1 MTTGGANVTVDQ
13 AKLVLNSFSAIF
25 QNNLTSAELVTWR
38 KFDSE
43 MNDRNKLTVVE
54 QVVPRYLVTHTTG
67 AVNNLTTNDVQNTV
81 FGSEQYQVN
90 DIFGSSMGWQDF
102 VKIRDIGA
110 ARESEALRGA
120 ALNLAEQID
129 AYILNFA
136 VNASNNFLGTP
147 GDPISTFNDIANGYT
162 RLKEEGVEDTDF
174 RAVLNYYDKQA
185 LGANIVN
192 QTSLAGG
199 GAGTAYSQGNAS
211 FLKSGDMI
219 FRKGFDGDI
228 AGIPTMFTQQLPTN
242 LLGSRNPANTAMN
255 GANQYSDYAS
265 VAISTGPGL
274 RLTQTV
280 NLTIGTGTE
289 TIKDGE
295 VFTIANVYAWDNRLQ
310 AQLPHL
316 QQFRV
321 IGNYAATGGT
331 VANVVIFPAIIVQG
345 ASPSG
350 ADFNTISNNT
360 ANATVNSI
368 PGATAAVTFVGTAST
383 AVRPRVIMSK
393 DAIIMACADLIM
405 PATGIGSRKSLTKVP
420 LSVRMWQNSVFN
432 TGEHQVRFDV
442 AVTANVVDRRRICRI
457 NGASGTDQ

>member
-13 AKLVLNSFSAIF
+13 AKLVLNSFASIF
-25 QNNLTSAELVTWR
+25 QNNLASADLVTWR
-38 KFDSE
+38 KFDNE
-43 MNDRNKLTVVE
+43 MNDRNALTVVE
-54 QVVPRYLVTHTTG
+54 QIVPRYLVTHTTNG
-67 AVNNLTTNDVQNTV
+67 VNNLTTNDVQNTV
-81 FGSEQYQVN
+81 FGSQQYKIQDV
-90 DIFGSSMGWQDF
+90 FGSSMGWQDF

-129 AYILNFA
+129 AYILGFA
-136 VNASNNFLGTP
+136 TKASNNWLGTA
-147 GDPISTFNDIANGYT
+147 GDPISQYSDIAQGYT

-174 RAVLNYYDKQA
+174 RAVLNYYDRQA

-192 QTSLAGG
+192 QQGIGSSFA
-199 GAGTAYSQGNAS
+199 AAGNAS
-211 FLKSGDMI
+211 LPKEGGMVY
-219 FRKGFDGDI
+219 RKGFSGEID
-228 AGIPTMFTQQLPTN
+228 GIPTMFTQQLPT
-242 LLGSRNPANTAMN
+242 LSLGSRNAADTAMN

-265 VAISTGPGL
+265 VCIASGPGL
-274 RLTQTV
+274 WLTQSINMTV
-280 NLTIGTGTE
+280 GTGTE
-289 TIKDGE
+289 TVSDGE
-295 VFTIANVYAWDNRLQ
+295 VFTIAGVYAWDNRLQ

-321 IGNYAATGGT
+321 IGNYTAVSGVVAAMT
-331 VANVVIFPAIIVQG
+331 IFPAIVVQG

-350 ADFNTISNNT
+350 SDFNTISNNT

-368 PGATAAVTFVGTAST
+368 PGASAAVTFIGTASA
-383 AVRPRVIMSK
+383 AVRPRVILSK
-393 DAIIMACADLIM
+393 DAVVVNTADLIM

-420 LSVRMWQNSVFN
+420 ISVRMWQNSVFN

-442 AVTANVVDRRRICRI
+442 ALTANVVDPRRIVRI

>member
-1 MTTGGANVTVDQ
+1 MSTGGANVTVDQ
-13 AKLVLNSFSAIF
+13 AKLVLNSFAAIF

-38 KFDSE
+38 KFDNE
-43 MNDRNKLTVVE
+43 MNDRNALTVVE
-54 QVVPRYLVTHTTG
+54 QVVPRYLVTHTVNG
-67 AVNNLTTNDVQNTV
+67 VNNLTSNDVQNTV
-81 FGSEQYQVN
+81 FGSQQYKIQDV
-90 DIFGSSMGWQDF
+90 FGSSMGWGDF
-102 VKIRDIGA
+102 VKIQDIGA
-110 ARESEALRGA
+110 ARESEALKGA

-129 AYILNFA
+129 AYILGFA
-136 VNASNNFLGTP
+136 TNASNNYLGTP
-147 GDPISTFNDIANGYT
+147 GDPVSQWNDIASGYT

-174 RAVLNYYDKQA
+174 RAVLSYYDKQA

-192 QTSLAGG
+192 QAPIGSFV
-199 GAGTAYSQGNAS
+199 GAQGNAAMT
-211 FLKSGDMI
+211 GVAPGVW
-219 FRKGFDGDI
+219 RKGFSGEI
-228 AGIPTMFTQQLPTN
+228 GGIPTMFTQQLPALT
-242 LLGSRNPANTAMN
+242 LGSRNPAYTAVN

-265 VAISTGPGL
+265 VAIASGPGL
-274 RLTQTV
+274 WLTQTI

-321 IGNYAATGGT
+321 IGNYTATGGA
-331 VANVVIFPAIIVQG
+331 VSNVTIFPAIVVQG

-350 ADFNTISNNT
+350 SDFNTISNNT

-368 PGATAAVTFVGTAST
+368 PGATAAVTFLGTASST
-383 AVRPRVIMSK
+383 VRPRVILSK
-393 DAIIMACADLIM
+393 DAVVVSTADLIM
-405 PATGIGSRKSLTKVP
+405 PATGIGSRKALTKVP

-442 AVTANVVDRRRICRI
+442 ALSANVVDPRRIVRI
-457 NGASGTDQ
+457 NGTSGTDQ